1 MLQGKVV
8 LVTGAGSGI
17 GRAACVMFA
26 KNGASVLVA
35 DIDEPAAE
43 ASVAMIRSAGGTA
56 EARRCDVSD
65 EGSVSDLVAYAVDRF
80 GRLDGAVNNAGIEMR
95 GKPVFELTGQDWR
108 SVIDVDLTGV
118 FYCLKHEILAMRETG
133 GGSIVNTAS
142 SSGVRA
148 TMNSADYTSAKH
160 GVIGL
165 TKAAAI
171 DCGPLGIRVNAVCPG
186 LTLTSMTR
194 DRLMSDPGFT
204 VALEGIRQ
212 RHIIGRFGETDEI
225 ANAMMWLLSDLSS
238 FSTGA
243 AMLVDGGFSI

>member
-1 MLQGKVV
+1 MLDGKSI

-17 GRAACVMFA
+17 GQAACALFA
-26 KNGASVLVA
+26 RNGANVLVS
-35 DIDEPAAE
+35 DINEAAAE
-43 ASVAMIRSAGGTA
+43 ATAEAIRWAGGTA
-56 EARRCDVSD
+56 EAYRCNVAD
-65 EGSVSDLVAYAVDRF
+65 EESVIALVAHAVKRF

-95 GKPVFELTGQDWR
+95 GKPVHELTGQEWR
-108 SVIDVDLTGV
+108 SVIDVDLNGV
-118 FYCLKHEILAMRETG
+118 FYCLKHEILAMRGTG

-165 TKAAAI
+165 TRAAAI

-186 LTLTSMTR
+186 MTLTSMTR

-204 VALEGIRQ
+204 VALDGIRQ
-212 RHIIGRFGETDEI
+212 RHIIGRFGEVGEI
-225 ANAMMWLLSDLSS
+225 AEAMMWLLSDRSS
-238 FSTGA
+238 FSTGS

>member
-1 MLQGKVV
+1 MLEGKTI

-17 GRAACVMFA
+17 GRAACLMFA
-26 KNGASVLVA
+26 RNGASVLA
-35 DIDEPAAE
+35 SDINAPSAE
-43 ASVAMIRSAGGTA
+43 ATAEMIRSAGGTA
-56 EARRCDVSD
+56 EARACDVSS
-65 EGSVSDLVAYAVDRF
+65 EESVAELIGHAVDRF
-80 GRLDGAVNNAGIEMR
+80 GKLDGAVNNAGIEMR
-95 GKPVFELTGQDWR
+95 GKPVYELTGKDWR
-108 SVIDVDLTGV
+108 SVIDVDLNGV
-118 FYCLKHEILAMRETG
+118 FYCLKQEILAMRATG

-160 GVIGL
+160 GVVGL

-186 LTLTSMTR
+186 LTLTSMTK

-225 ANAMMWLLSDLSS
+225 ASAMMWLLSDLSS
-238 FSTGA
+238 FSTGT